1 MFGIGGSELIVIA
14 IIALIALGPERM
26 PGFLKLVGKSV
37 REVRKQTRELRSSIG
52 IDELLRDESFR
63 DPLGLKETAGTSST
77 QRTQFSDDD
86 RIRER
91 PLDGVDIEYI
101 RNSKAFRRS
110 DNS

>member
-1 MFGIGGSELIVIA
+1 MFGIGGTELIVIA

-37 REVRKQTRELRSSIG
+37 REVRRQTRELRSSIG
-52 IDELLRDESFR
+52 IDEILQDDAFR
-63 DPLGLKETAGTSST
+63 DPLGLKETGATS
-77 QRTQFSDDD
+77 RTKRAQWSDED

-110 DNS
+110 NPS